1 MNYVEQWRSMNH
13 DTVPRFFYKS
23 AEDCCSGYFGFYIT
37 DPEQLES
44 CKKVDVCPDDKME
57 IQPADEPLPTTTT
70 TTTTSATTTT
80 TSTSD
85 EMEQNWG
92 ILTPGP
98 TQNPTSP
105 PSNAPTSSPTAL
117 VIPTYMPTGEVGPPW
132 YPKLVRGQKSC
143 VQGNDYDSS
152 YEMFGWLFESGYDCC
167 QWFSIGDCHMY
178 LPKEELWYPHSDNG
192 EWYCAH
198 DTDYPTEY
206 LRFPNLYLFDTEGEC
221 CTAFEIDHCIPR
233 DPGYYPNQD
242 QDGVKD
248 CIYGVPPVGVPSFVE
263 REECCEI
270 YECPA
275 VAKTGYYPTIDNDG
289 LKTCTYGESI
299 NLIFDTKE
307 ECCEAYPEACPTT
320 ASPSKA
326 ATQDL
331 QSPTRAP
338 SGSPTKRT
346 PPSQSPTKTA
356 TEAPTRSPTRSP
368 SSKPTSSPTK
378 APTHS
383 PSDSP
388 TKRTN
393 EPTPPPSQSPTR
405 SPSSKPTSSPTKAPT
420 HSPSDSPT
428 KRTNEPTPPPS
439 QSPTRSPT
447 FKPTSIPTKEPT
459 HSPSDSPTKR
469 TNEPTPP
476 PTNSPSKFP
485 TNTPTH
491 LPTNFPTRSPTRLPT
506 DSPTKQPVEVTTA
519 TTTTSATTTTAA
531 TTTTTTD
538 QMEPNSDE
546 ITTTASTTTAS
557 ICNRHER
564 PWSCRGQTDP
574 MNHET
579 KICEWDPY
587 NLHCC
592 YGPCDMQQ
600 YDADADSDCHKINRK
615 YHCQKAEE
623 CHWYETV
630 LNDGTVDRKCVPAP
644 T

>member
-1 MNYVEQWRSMNH
+1 MKPNIAISQYIISFILCSTNDMNYVEQWRSMNH
-13 DTVPRFFYKS
+13 EAQPRWFYKS
-23 AEDCCSGYFGFYIT
+23 AEDCCSGYFGSYIT
-37 DPEQLES
+37 DTELLEES
-44 CKKVDVCPDDKME
+44 CKKVDVCPDDKLV
-57 IQPADEPLPTTTT
+57 ILPADEPLP
-70 TTTTSATTTT
+70 
-80 TSTSD
+80 TSD

-105 PSNAPTSSPTAL
+105 PSNAPTSSPT
-117 VIPTYMPTGEVGPPW
+117 VEVPPW
-132 YPKLVRGQKSC
+132 YPKLVRGQESC
-143 VQGNDYDSS
+143 VQGNDYDPA
-152 YEMFGWLFESGYDCC
+152 YDFFGWLFESGYECC
-167 QWFSIGDCHMY
+167 VEMDIGDCHIY
-178 LPKEELWYPHSDNG
+178 LPKEEKWYPHIVNG
-192 EWYCAH
+192 EWSCAYGA
-198 DTDYPTEY
+198 DYQTDYLKDPE
-206 LRFPNLYLFDTEGEC
+206 FYLFDTEGEC
-221 CTAFEIDHCIPR
+221 CTAFEFDHCIPR
-233 DPGYYPNQD
+233 EPGYYPNQD

-248 CIYGVPPVGVPSFVE
+248 CIYGEPPVGVPSFAE
-263 REECCEI
+263 REECCGT

-275 VAKTGYYPTIDNDG
+275 EAKTGYYPTIDNDG
-289 LKTCTYGESI
+289 VKTCIYGESI
-299 NLIFDTKE
+299 SLIFDTKE

-368 SSKPTSSPTK
+368 SSKPTISPTK

-393 EPTPPPSQSPTR
+393 EPTPPPSQSPTKAATEAPSR
-405 SPSSKPTSSPTKAPT
+405 SPTRSPTLKPTSSPTKEPT
-420 HSPSDSPT
+420 HFPTGSPT
-428 KRTNEPTPPPS
+428 KRPS
-439 QSPTRSPT
+439 Q
-447 FKPTSIPTKEPT
+447 K
-459 HSPSDSPTKR
+459 
-469 TNEPTPP
+469 PTPP
-476 PTNSPSKFP
+476 PTNSPSKLP

-506 DSPTKQPVEVTTA
+506 DSPTKQPVEVTTT
-519 TTTTSATTTTAA
+519 TTTTSATTTTTGTTT

-538 QMEPNSDE
+538 QMEQNSDE
-546 ITTTASTTTAS
+546 ITTTAS
-557 ICNRHER
+557 ICNRHKR
-564 PWSCRGQTDP
+564 PWSCRAQTDP
-574 MNHET
+574 NNHLT
-579 KICEWDPY
+579 KICEWDAH

-592 YGPCDMQQ
+592 HGPCDMQQ

-615 YHCQKAEE
+615 YHCQKAKE
-623 CHWYETV
+623 CHWYQTV